1 SPPKLHQACPPRCRV
16 DAWSTR
22 ATLLPAATS
31 SAVATRPASPAPTT
45 TTSASMRPP
54 RRSGGP
60 DGRAAPR
67 YPSPHDYADPAMS
80 TRERIT
86 RGMAAGLWRA
96 LVVMLLTLVAV
107 VGGVA
112 TTQLWPVHMETGY
125 FTADVSV
132 EPRLDS
138 TIQVPT

>member
-1 SPPKLHQACPPRCRV
+1 
-16 DAWSTR
+16 
-22 ATLLPAATS
+22 
-31 SAVATRPASPAPTT
+31 
-45 TTSASMRPP
+45 
-54 RRSGGP
+54 
-60 DGRAAPR
+60 
-67 YPSPHDYADPAMS
+67 MS

-112 TTQLWPVHMETGY
+112 TTQLWPVHVETEY

-132 EPRLDS
+132 EQVAHLSRNQGIVSPIAS
-138 TIQVPT
+138 TVPAIVAL